1 MMATPKTIS
10 ISRAQAEAA
19 RLLVETADKWGEPV
33 PAGVRAMAR
42 SLNGTTTTKND
53 LNGTTTN
60 QATKSLRSAAHAS
73 GRPSATERCFTPI
86 GTSRLIDA
94 IRVSEPSAAGM
105 RAGFT
110 SQDQSTIS
118 ILCGPHR

>member
-1 MMATPKTIS
+1 MATSKTIS

-53 LNGTTTN
+53 LNGTTT
-60 QATKSLRSAAHAS
+60 TKNEKPA
-73 GRPSATERCFTPI
+73 
-86 GTSRLIDA
+86 
-94 IRVSEPSAAGM
+94 
-105 RAGFT
+105 
-110 SQDQSTIS
+110 
-118 ILCGPHR
+118 